1 MQGLGLLGQSDAVQ
15 ILLKELEEADT
26 QNVQGQVVI
35 ALAKIGDARAIKPL
49 VDLLKNP
56 QKPDPTRAI
65 SCAGLGLIGDLEFI
79 PSLSR
84 ISKDINY
91 RATSDP
97 INEVLSFL

>member
-1 MQGLGLLGQSDAVQ
+1 M
-15 ILLKELEEADT
+15 
-26 QNVQGQVVI
+26 
-35 ALAKIGDARAIKPL
+35 
-49 VDLLKNP
+49 DLLKNP

-65 SCAGLGLIGDLEFI
+65 ACAGLGLIGDLEFI